1 MASRVIG
8 HKSKTS
14 LDVERENFEKRQ
26 TVAINKA
33 INNQETP
40 VKEKH
45 VRNAILGTFQDNG
58 GGMFW
63 TIGSK
68 MPVQANPIVCWKFL
82 QVIHKLMRDGHPNVV
97 PDSFRYCSQLKDLG
111 KLWGHLK
118 EGYGKLIAC
127 YCTLLIQKL
136 TFHRKFPRIPGN
148 LMLTDEQYYK
158 ICGANVDNYFEFSID
173 MLDYMEEIL
182 NLQQAVFGS
191 LDMSRAN
198 SMTNA
203 GQCRLAPLILCILDS
218 CQLYDYLVRSLFNLH
233 SSLPPDTL
241 SGHRERFLQCYR
253 RLKEFYHK
261 CGNLQYFKHLVQVPS
276 LPDDPPNFLVA
287 SDFSK
292 HVKPVAV
299 VPEQEP
305 EPDADNDSVE
315 NLIDT
320 ALPDESQFNQA
331 FGDSNA
337 MGAFNFNGKQD
348 ERDLLI
354 EQLRAEIQE
363 LKFELER
370 VKVEDQRQI
379 NSLMD
384 EVNKLEKILSEL
396 RLSADKS
403 LKENEML
410 KKDMEVAR
418 AEAEAAS
425 KLPEAEKNAKA
436 NQEKF
441 QKMKDIYSKLR
452 EEHVQLL
459 RSNADINKQLAAEKK
474 TLEEKDQII
483 KERESE
489 LRRVSEE
496 QRVMQDNL
504 QKSADDVSTQL
515 AQVSAHRSQLE
526 EQKQASE
533 LDGFYTGWQK
543 SKDLESQVESLK
555 ETRSELQ
562 SELEEARSSLAD
574 LQGRL
579 NDAEK
584 QAALTEEQKSTE
596 ILALQARL
604 EQTEAEKQTAED
616 SLGRQLAETQQQLER
631 TAAEKRRVE
640 EDLAAQLD
648 SLSEQLG
655 QVTADKEASQ
665 RQLQGQLDDLHRTLI
680 RGAVAEGRAM
690 IQEALDQ
697 VDNPSYTDVKCTAE
711 FLIQRARPVLQSLE
725 KLTGS
730 HGKYSMDRKDL
741 QEFVASISE
750 LSHRMSDTLLHG
762 FATAH
767 AAQIE
772 PGEELTNACRDTGT
786 SSLTLLDTLD
796 NSDDDSG
803 ASSLGAAADTVRQH
817 VQHVLQLAE
826 ALVPKSNDVKAEEI
840 GDMVENEMQS
850 TTSAIEA
857 AAEKIQQMLQ
867 KTREDST
874 GANLE
879 VNERILDSCTELMK
893 AIKVL
898 LEKSR
903 DLQKEIISQGRGTAT
918 AKEFYKKN
926 HRWTEG
932 LLSAAKAVGWGASTL
947 LDTAD
952 RVVQGNGKFEELMA
966 CAHEIAASTTQLVV
980 ASKVKADRN
989 SSNLRELSKAS
1000 KDVNTCTG
1008 TVVASA
1014 KSGAQI
1020 VEDAGLMDF
1029 SHMSL
1034 HQTKQMEMNVQ
1045 IRVMELETGL
1055 EKERRKLGELRK
1067 QHYQLA
1073 GEAEGWEVEGEG
1085 VEGQDP
1091 QGVTSKR

>member
-1 MASRVIG
+1 MSSIHLPRVAG
-8 HKSKTS
+8 QKGKTS
-14 LDVERENFEKRQ
+14 LDLERENFEKRQ
-26 TVAINKA
+26 AVAINKA
-33 INNQETP
+33 INSQETP

-58 GGMFW
+58 GTMFW
-63 TIGSK
+63 TIASK

-97 PDSFRYCSQLKDLG
+97 PDSYKYCSQLKDLG

-118 EGYGKLIAC
+118 EGYGKLIAS
-127 YCTLLIQKL
+127 YCVLLIQKL
-136 TFHRKFPRIPGN
+136 NFHRKFPRIPGN

-158 ICGANVDNYFEFSID
+158 ICGNNVDNYFEFSID

-182 NLQQAVFGS
+182 NLQQSVFGS

-253 RLKEFYHK
+253 RLKEFYLK
-261 CGNLQYFKHLVQVPS
+261 CRNLQYFKHLVQVPA

-287 SDFSK
+287 SEFSK

-299 VPEQEP
+299 VPDQEP
-305 EPDADNDSVE
+305 EVDADNDSVE

-320 ALPDESQFNQA
+320 TLPDEKQFDQA

-337 MGAFNFNGKQD
+337 MASAFNFNGKQD
-348 ERDLLI
+348 DRDLII

-379 NSLMD
+379 TALMD
-384 EVNKLEKILSEL
+384 EVTKLKKILSEL

-410 KKDMEVAR
+410 KKDLEMTR

-425 KLPEAEKNAKA
+425 KLPEAEKHAKA

-459 RSNADINKQLAAEKK
+459 RTNADISKQLASEKR
-474 TLEEKDQII
+474 TLEEKDQVI
-483 KERESE
+483 KEKDSE
-489 LRRVSEE
+489 LKRSEE
-496 QRVMQDNL
+496 QQRVMHNSL
-504 QKSADDVSTQL
+504 QKSADDVTCQL
-515 AQVSAHRSQLE
+515 AEVSGLKSQLE
-526 EQKQASE
+526 DQNKELEAEVSDLKGKESRLQTEVVELKGNLSE
-533 LDGFYTGWQK
+533 LISRLDEAEKTAQEVEEAKGAEISALQGKLAETEKEKQ
-543 SKDLESQVESLK
+543 SMEESLRK
-555 ETRSELQ
+555 E
-562 SELEEARSSLAD
+562 LAD
-574 LQGRL
+574 LRG
-579 NDAEK
+579 E
-584 QAALTEEQKSTE
+584 
-596 ILALQARL
+596 
-604 EQTEAEKQTAED
+604 
-616 SLGRQLAETQQQLER
+616 LER
-631 TAAEKRRVE
+631 TVAERKSIE
-640 EDLAAQLD
+640 ADLASQLE
-648 SLSEQLG
+648 SLTEQLG
-655 QVTADKEASQ
+655 QVSAEKEQSEKE
-665 RQLQGQLDDLHRTLI
+665 LSGQLDDLHKNLISRT
-680 RGAVAEGRAM
+680 VAEGKAV
-690 IQEALDQ
+690 ITDALEQ
-697 VDNPSYTDVKCTAE
+697 VENPSHIEVKCTAE
-711 FLIQRARPVLQSLE
+711 FLIQRTTPVLATLE
-725 KLTGS
+725 RLRGAHGVYTGD
-730 HGKYSMDRKDL
+730 KKEL
-741 QEFVASISE
+741 QEFVAAISE
-750 LSHRMSDTLLHG
+750 LSHRMADSLLHG

-767 AAQIE
+767 SAQIE
-772 PGEELTNACRDTGT
+772 PGEELTNACRDTGA
-786 SSLTLLDTLD
+786 SSLTLLTAVEKSSGSVSGEVDT
-796 NSDDDSG
+796 
-803 ASSLGAAADTVRQH
+803 T
-817 VQHVLQLAE
+817 VQHVKHMLQLAE
-826 ALVPKSNDVKAEEI
+826 ALVPKSVDIGDKEI
-840 GDMVENEMQS
+840 GDLVEDEMLS
-850 TTSAIEA
+850 TTTAIEA
-857 AAEKIQQMLQ
+857 AASKIQEMLA
-867 KTREDST
+867 KTREAHT
-874 GANLE
+874 GAALE
-879 VNERILDSCTELMK
+879 VNEGILDSCTELMK

-903 DLQKEIISQGRGTAT
+903 DLQKEIVSQGRGTAT
-918 AKEFYKKN
+918 DKDFYKKN

-952 RVVQGNGKFEELMA
+952 RVVQGKGKFEELMA

-980 ASKVKADRN
+980 ASKVKADR
-989 SSNLRELSKAS
+989 SSDNMRELSRAS
-1000 KDVNTCTG
+1000 KAVNNCTAS
-1008 TVVASA
+1008 VVASA
-1014 KSGAQI
+1014 KSGSQI

-1029 SHMSL
+1029 SNMSL

-1045 IRVMELETGL
+1045 IHVMELETNL

-1085 VEGQDP
+1085 SESPDTH
-1091 QGVTSKR
+1091 GVSSKR

>member
-1 MASRVIG
+1 MLPSIPW
-8 HKSKTS
+8 
-14 LDVERENFEKRQ
+14 LFLNICQD
-26 TVAINKA
+26 
-33 INNQETP
+33 
-40 VKEKH
+40 
-45 VRNAILGTFQDNG
+45 AILGTFQDNG
-58 GGMFW
+58 GSMFW
-63 TIGSK
+63 TIASK

-97 PDSFRYCSQLKDLG
+97 PDSYKYCSQLKDLG

-118 EGYGKLIAC
+118 EGYGKLIAS

-136 TFHRKFPRIPGN
+136 KFHRKFPRIPGN

-158 ICGANVDNYFEFSID
+158 ICGSNVDNYFEFSID

-253 RLKEFYHK
+253 RLKEFYVK

-299 VPEQEP
+299 VPEEEP

-320 ALPDESQFNQA
+320 TVPDETQFNQA
-331 FGDSNA
+331 FGDSGA
-337 MGAFNFNGKQD
+337 MGAFNFNGRQD
-348 ERDLLI
+348 DRDLLI
-354 EQLRAEIQE
+354 EQLRAEIEQ

-379 NSLMD
+379 SALTD
-384 EVNKLEKILSEL
+384 EVNKLKKILSEL

-410 KKDMEVAR
+410 KKDLEVAK
-418 AEAEAAS
+418 AEADAAS
-425 KLPEAEKNAKA
+425 KLPEAEKSAKA

-459 RSNADINKQLAAEKK
+459 RSHADLSKQLATEKK
-474 TLEEKDQII
+474 VLEEKEQII
-483 KERESE
+483 KETESE
-489 LRRVSEE
+489 MRRMEEE
-496 QRVMQDNL
+496 QRVMHNNL
-504 QKSADDVSTQL
+504 QKSADDISVQL
-515 AQVSAHRSQLE
+515 AQVSGVKSQLE
-526 EQKQASE
+526 EQKKASE
-533 LDGFYTGWQK
+533 LDGFYTGWQR
-543 SKDLESQVESLK
+543 SKDLESQVESLS
-555 ETRSELQ
+555 ETKSHLETDLEQTRGEVADLKSQLESTQTQAAEAEEQRTVEISELQ
-562 SELEEARSSLAD
+562 TQLDKTKQEKQSLEDSLRKELAD
-574 LQGRL
+574 TQDKLARTL
-579 NDAEK
+579 AEK
-584 QAALTEEQKSTE
+584 QS
-596 ILALQARL
+596 
-604 EQTEAEKQTAED
+604 
-616 SLGRQLAETQQQLER
+616 
-631 TAAEKRRVE
+631 VE
-640 EDLAAQLD
+640 SDLAGQLD
-648 SLSEQLG
+648 SLTEQLG
-655 QVTADKEASQ
+655 QISANKEQSEK
-665 RQLQGQLDDLHRTLI
+665 RLTGQIDDLHKNLISRT
-680 RGAVAEGRAM
+680 VAEGRA
-690 IQEALDQ
+690 IINDALEQ
-697 VDNPSYTDVKCTAE
+697 TENPTYTEVKCTAE
-711 FLIQRARPVLQSLE
+711 FLIQRAKPVLNTLE
-725 KLTGS
+725 KLRGTHS
-730 HGKYSMDRKDL
+730 VYSMDRKDL
-741 QEFVASISE
+741 QDFVAAISE
-750 LSHRMSDTLLHG
+750 LSHHMGDCLLHG

-772 PGEELTNACRDTGT
+772 PGEELTNACRDTGST
-786 SSLTLLDTLD
+786 GLSLLDAIEG
-796 NSDDDSG
+796 NSAGVPGEID
-803 ASSLGAAADTVRQH
+803 ATAEKVKVILKLAD
-817 VQHVLQLAE
+817 
-826 ALVPKSNDVKAEEI
+826 ALVPRMEDVKVKEI
-840 GDMVENEMQS
+840 GDLVENEMQS

-857 AAEKIQQMLQ
+857 AAEKIQAMLQ
-867 KTREDST
+867 KTREDNT
-874 GANLE
+874 GAQLE

-903 DLQKEIISQGRGTAT
+903 DLQKEIVVQGRGTT
-918 AKEFYKKN
+918 SAKEFYKKN

-932 LLSAAKAVGWGASTL
+932 LLSAAKAVGWGATTL

-980 ASKVKADRN
+980 ASKVKAARD
-989 SSNLRELSKAS
+989 SKLMSELSSAS
-1000 KDVNTCTG
+1000 KQVNSCTG

-1014 KSGAQI
+1014 KSGAEV

-1034 HQTKQMEMNVQ
+1034 HQTKQKEMQ
-1045 IRVMELETGL
+1045 T
-1055 EKERRKLGELRK
+1055 
-1067 QHYQLA
+1067 QD
-1073 GEAEGWEVEGEG
+1073 EGE
-1085 VEGQDP
+1085 EQDP
-1091 QGVTSKR
+1091 HGVTS

>member
-8 HKSKTS
+8 HKGKTS

-68 MPVQANPIVCWKFL
+68 MPVQANPIVCWKFQ

-97 PDSFRYCSQLKDLG
+97 PDSFKYCSQLKDLG
-111 KLWGHLK
+111 KLWGHLR
-118 EGYGKLIAC
+118 EGYGKLIAS
-127 YCTLLIQKL
+127 YCALLIQKL
-136 TFHRKFPRIPGN
+136 HFHRKFPRIPGN

-158 ICGANVDNYFEFSID
+158 ICGSNVDNYFEFSID

-182 NLQQAVFGS
+182 NLQQSVFGS

-241 SGHRERFLQCYR
+241 SGHRERFLQCYK

-299 VPEQEP
+299 VPEEEP

-320 ALPDESQFNQA
+320 ALPDETQFNQA

-337 MGAFNFNGKQD
+337 MGAFNFNGQQD

-379 NSLMD
+379 TTLMD
-384 EVNKLEKILSEL
+384 EVNKLKMILSEL

-410 KKDMEVAR
+410 KRDLEVAK
-418 AEAEAAS
+418 AEADAAQ
-425 KLPEAEKNAKA
+425 KLPEAEKHAKA

-459 RSNADINKQLAAEKK
+459 RSNAEINKQLATEKK
-474 TLEEKDQII
+474 IMEDKDQII
-483 KERESE
+483 KERDSD
-489 LRRVSEE
+489 LRRAEAE
-496 QRVMQDNL
+496 QRMVQDNL
-504 QKSADDVSTQL
+504 QKSADDVSLHL
-515 AQVSAHRSQLE
+515 AQVSAAKAQLD

-533 LDGFYTGWQK
+533 LDGFYTGWQR
-543 SKDLESQVESLK
+543 SKDLENQVESLK
-555 ETRSELQ
+555 ETQGEMQ
-562 SELEEARSSLAD
+562 SQLEEARAGIVNLES
-574 LQGRL
+574 RL
-579 NDAEK
+579 NDTEK
-584 QAALTEEQKSTE
+584 QASQSEEEQTAE
-596 ILALQARL
+596 IAALQGRL
-604 EQTEAEKQTAED
+604 EQTEQDKRSAEAA
-616 SLGRQLAETQQQLER
+616 LRRQLEEAEQQLER
-631 TAAEKRRVE
+631 TQAEKKSVE
-640 EDLAAQLD
+640 EDLASQLD

-655 QVTADKEASQ
+655 QVTALKEASEK
-665 RQLQGQLDDLHRTLI
+665 QLRGQLEELRRDLVRRT
-680 RGAVAEGRAM
+680 VAEGRA
-690 IQEALDQ
+690 IIKEALEQ
-697 VDNPSYTDVKCTAE
+697 VENPSHTDVKCTAE
-711 FLIQRARPVLQSLE
+711 FLIQRATPVLETLE
-725 KLTGS
+725 KLKGAQ
-730 HGKYSMDRKDL
+730 GRYSVDRKDL
-741 QEFVASISE
+741 QELVASISE
-750 LSHRMSDTLLHG
+750 LSHRMADTLLHG

-772 PGEELTNACRDTGT
+772 PGEELTNACRDTGS
-786 SSLTLLDTLD
+786 SSLALLDTLD
-796 NSDDDSG
+796 TLDSDDSG
-803 ASSLGAAADTVRQH
+803 SRVGSAADSLSQQVR
-817 VQHVLQLAE
+817 HVLQLAE

-857 AAEKIQQMLQ
+857 AADKIQQMLQ

-874 GANLE
+874 GATLE

-952 RVVQGNGKFEELMA
+952 RVVQGNAKFEELMA

-980 ASKVKADRN
+980 ASKVKSDRN

-1000 KDVNTCTG
+1000 KKVNTCTG

-1045 IRVMELETGL
+1045 IRVMELETDL
-1055 EKERRKLGELRK
+1055 EKERKKLGDLRK

-1073 GEAEGWEVEGEG
+1073 GEAEGWEV
-1085 VEGQDP
+1085 
-1091 QGVTSKR
+1091 KR